1 MSEEER
7 EQDVWTSGNRGETRR
22 EPPSSCAGSVRGP
35 ARRPV
40 GLGQSEQGE
49 ESGNQLTAGLGA
61 AELAL
66 GAIHPRLRQRS
77 DPSQSSFAKGHA
89 GGSVPKCAKG
99 GNRKSSW
106 EAAAEISGDT
116 PIPPTRVLVVEMLR
130 NNLFLRIAFW
140 MWGAEKG

>member
-1 MSEEER
+1 M
-7 EQDVWTSGNRGETRR
+7 
-22 EPPSSCAGSVRGP
+22 
-35 ARRPV
+35 

-77 DPSQSSFAKGHA
+77 DPFQSSFAKGHA

-106 EAAAEISGDT
+106 EAAAEIRGDT
-116 PIPPTRVLVVEMLR
+116 PIPPDQG
-130 NNLFLRIAFW
+130 A
-140 MWGAEKG
+140 GCGHAEKQSIFEDSVLDVGCRERMSQG

>member
-7 EQDVWTSGNRGETRR
+7 EQDVWISGNRGETRR

-66 GAIHPRLRQRS
+66 GAIHPSSDREVTHPRVALQRGTLAGVSPNAPKVETGRAVGRLLLRS
-77 DPSQSSFAKGHA
+77 VETRRS
-89 GGSVPKCAKG
+89 
-99 GNRKSSW
+99 
-106 EAAAEISGDT
+106 
-116 PIPPTRVLVVEMLR
+116 PPPGCWLWRC
-130 NNLFLRIAFW
+130 
-140 MWGAEKG
+140 